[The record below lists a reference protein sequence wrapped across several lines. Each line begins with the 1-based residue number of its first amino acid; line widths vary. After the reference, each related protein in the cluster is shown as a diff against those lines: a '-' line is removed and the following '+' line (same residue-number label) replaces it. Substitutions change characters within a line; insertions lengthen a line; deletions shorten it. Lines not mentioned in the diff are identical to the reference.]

1 MVAIGS
7 CCPCPRCPRHLMRSL
22 FKYIHCISRQPSHRA
37 HVVASY
43 DWLRVGFCWKSVG
56 YRSTWNIFEYHWI
69 WFVSFHACQW
79 VSRTVCSDLFWCCS
93 GFLLYYEYLPIWMRR
108 QSQSREGHVASRQG
122 LHDRQ
127 HMLKSHQSMPA
138 YPPWKVAKVFQ
149 MLDLDSAAKFLG
161 AQEGCSGLCAKRC
174 RPMRWTTVGWT
185 TEARTLLSKSIALFW
200 RQLKVLKILL
210 SGRRCLKVAEMV
222 ELILMGSCGCY

>member
-1 MVAIGS
+1 MPVNG
-7 CCPCPRCPRHLMRSL
+7 CQERSVQ
-22 FKYIHCISRQPSHRA
+22 I
-37 HVVASY
+37 
-43 DWLRVGFCWKSVG
+43 
-56 YRSTWNIFEYHWI
+56 
-69 WFVSFHACQW
+69 
-79 VSRTVCSDLFWCCS
+79 CSDVAQDSCS
-93 GFLLYYEYLPIWMRR
+93 TTSIFQFECGG

-122 LHDRQ
+122 LHNRQ

-185 TEARTLLSKSIALFW
+185 TEARTLLSKSVALFW
-200 RQLKVLKILL
+200 RQLTVLKIR
-210 SGRRCLKVAEMV
+210 SCRRCLKVAEMV